1 MIRGLLADATIG
13 PVRQIPVQLLPGAGL
28 VALKGNRF
36 MCPRSIALATF
47 LAILALLTRADA
59 QTAQGIIMVR
69 DLSLALATEIAQAAL
84 EHCRA
89 QNFKIGVSVVDR
101 GGHVLISMRD
111 DGTAHHVI
119 ELAERK
125 AYTARIFRQT
135 TGQFVDRIIN
145 NPRSQGLKDTKGVLA
160 SLGGVPIKVGD
171 DTIGGVGVSGAPG
184 GAQRRGMCRSGNREG
199 GSSVEIGRARCSPP
213 GDQ

>member
-1 MIRGLLADATIG
+1 MR
-13 PVRQIPVQLLPGAGL
+13 
-28 VALKGNRF
+28 
-36 MCPRSIALATF
+36 PRSIVAAALLAALAF
-47 LAILALLTRADA
+47 SPGARA
-59 QTAQGIIMVR
+59 QPPQGVIMVR
-69 DLSLALATEIAQAAL
+69 DLSLALATQIAQAAL
-84 EHCRA
+84 DHCRA
-89 QNFKIGVSVVDR
+89 QNFKVGVSVVDR

-135 TGQFVDRIIN
+135 TGQFVDRIIS

-184 GAQRRGMCRSGNREG
+184 GSNDEACAAAGIAK
-199 GSSVEIGRARCSPP
+199 VA
-213 GDQ
+213 DQLK

>member
-1 MIRGLLADATIG
+1 MLPSVLSGNFGYSCFPAPVWSRSKGTASCVQDRSLSRHLSPFLRFRHAPTLKQRRASLWCATFRSRSLQKSHRPRSSIAARGL
-13 PVRQIPVQLLPGAGL
+13 
-28 VALKGNRF
+28 
-36 MCPRSIALATF
+36 
-47 LAILALLTRADA
+47 
-59 QTAQGIIMVR
+59 
-69 DLSLALATEIAQAAL
+69 
-84 EHCRA
+84 
-89 QNFKIGVSVVDR
+89 KIGVSVVDR

-145 NPRSQGLKDTKGVLA
+145 NPRSQGLKDTKGALA

-184 GAQRRGMCRSGNREG
+184 GVNDEACAAAGIEKVAAQLK
-199 GSSVEIGRARCSPP
+199 
-213 GDQ
+213 

>member
-1 MIRGLLADATIG
+1 MRSGSIG
-13 PVRQIPVQLLPGAGL
+13 
-28 VALKGNRF
+28 
-36 MCPRSIALATF
+36 
-47 LAILALLTRADA
+47 LAILLTILAFSRRADA
-59 QTAQGIIMVR
+59 EPPQGVVMVR
-69 DLSLALATEIAQAAL
+69 DLSLALATQIAQAAL
-84 EHCRA
+84 EHCRT

-135 TGQFVDRIIN
+135 TGQFVDRIIT

-184 GAQRRGMCRSGNREG
+184 GPNDEACAAAGISK
-199 GSSVEIGRARCSPP
+199 VA
-213 GDQ
+213 DQLK

>member
-1 MIRGLLADATIG
+1 MRSGSIG
-13 PVRQIPVQLLPGAGL
+13 
-28 VALKGNRF
+28 
-36 MCPRSIALATF
+36 LAT
-47 LAILALLTRADA
+47 LLTILAFSPHAHA
-59 QTAQGIIMVR
+59 EPPQGVVMVR
-69 DLSLALATEIAQAAL
+69 DLSLALATQIAQAAL
-84 EHCRA
+84 EHCRT

-145 NPRSQGLKDTKGVLA
+145 NPRSQGLKDAKGVLA

-184 GAQRRGMCRSGNREG
+184 GLNDEALAGAGIPQG
-199 GSSVEIGRARCSPP
+199 GGAVE
-213 GDQ
+213 

>member
-1 MIRGLLADATIG
+1 MR
-13 PVRQIPVQLLPGAGL
+13 
-28 VALKGNRF
+28 
-36 MCPRSIALATF
+36 PRSIVAATLLAT
-47 LAILALLTRADA
+47 LAVSPSANA
-59 QTAQGIIMVR
+59 QPPQGVVMVR
-69 DLSLALATEIAQAAL
+69 DLSLALAMQIAQAAL
-84 EHCRA
+84 DQCRT
-89 QNFKIGVSVVDR
+89 QNFKVGVSVVDR

-135 TGQFVDRIIN
+135 TGQFVDRIIS

-184 GAQRRGMCRSGNREG
+184 GSNDEACAAAGIAK
-199 GSSVEIGRARCSPP
+199 VA
-213 GDQ
+213 DQLK

>member
-1 MIRGLLADATIG
+1 MGGCYHRSYVA
-13 PVRQIPVQLLPGAGL
+13 RIPVKSLPGIGL

-47 LAILALLTRADA
+47 LAMLALLTRADA
-59 QTAQGIIMVR
+59 QTPQGIIMVR

-184 GAQRRGMCRSGNREG
+184 GLNDEACAAAGIEKVAAQLK
-199 GSSVEIGRARCSPP
+199 
-213 GDQ
+213 

>member
-1 MIRGLLADATIG
+1 MLAQKEIAMRTGLT
-13 PVRQIPVQLLPGAGL
+13 VRASLLIAFALTPGAH
-28 VALKGNRF
+28 
-36 MCPRSIALATF
+36 
-47 LAILALLTRADA
+47 A
-59 QTAQGIIMVR
+59 QSPQGVVMVR
-69 DLSLALATEIAQAAL
+69 DLSLALATQIAQGAL

-135 TGQFVDRIIN
+135 TREFVERIIN
-145 NPRSQGLKDTKGVLA
+145 NPRSQGLKDTKGALA
-160 SLGGVPIKVGD
+160 SIGGVPIKVGEE
-171 DTIGGVGVSGAPG
+171 TIGGVGVSGAPG
-184 GAQRRGMCRSGNREG
+184 GPNDEACAAAGIQK
-199 GSSVEIGRARCSPP
+199 VA
-213 GDQ
+213 DQLK

>member
-1 MIRGLLADATIG
+1 MRSRSMVVAGVLLA
-13 PVRQIPVQLLPGAGL
+13 
-28 VALKGNRF
+28 
-36 MCPRSIALATF
+36 IALPAG
-47 LAILALLTRADA
+47 ASAESP
-59 QTAQGIIMVR
+59 QGVVMVR
-69 DLSLALATEIAQAAL
+69 DLSLALATTIAQGAL

-135 TGQFVDRIIN
+135 TREFVERIIN
-145 NPRSQGLKDTKGVLA
+145 NPRSQGLKDTKGALA
-160 SLGGVPIKVGD
+160 SFGGVPIKVGEE
-171 DTIGGVGVSGAPG
+171 TIGGVGVSGAPG
-184 GAQRRGMCRSGNREG
+184 GQNDEACAAAG
-199 GSSVEIGRARCSPP
+199 IAKAA
-213 GDQ
+213 DQLK

>member
-1 MIRGLLADATIG
+1 MRRISIVVTTLLA
-13 PVRQIPVQLLPGAGL
+13 
-28 VALKGNRF
+28 
-36 MCPRSIALATF
+36 SLACSSS
-47 LAILALLTRADA
+47 ADA
-59 QTAQGIIMVR
+59 QPLQGVIMVR
-69 DLSLALATEIAQAAL
+69 DLSLSLATQIAQAAL

-89 QNFKIGVSVVDR
+89 QGFKVGVSVGDR

-135 TGQFVDRIIN
+135 TGQFVDRIIS

-184 GAQRRGMCRSGNREG
+184 GPNDEACAAAGIAKM
-199 GSSVEIGRARCSPP
+199 A
-213 GDQ
+213 DQLK